1 MIKKYLLFF
10 TVASFCCVTASAQ
23 NAKNLQVIKTF
34 SVPSDGGWDY
44 IQLNP
49 ENDELYVSHATQVNI
64 LNKTTGDSVGVIENT
79 TGVHGIAFDP
89 VRKLGFTSNGRL
101 NNVTVFNTKNNEV
114 ILQIPTGKNPDA
126 IAYEP
131 FSKTIIT
138 CNGRSNDLTII
149 DPATLKVLHTIP
161 LSGRPETAVSD
172 DQGHFFINLEDK
184 NSITVLDTRSFK
196 ITTTWPLTPGEGPAG
211 LAIDKKT
218 NRLFAG
224 CDKMLVIMDAGTGK
238 IIDTKTI
245 GAGCDGVAFDE
256 ERNNIYSSNGEGTI
270 SLVHEKNKDHFNAPE
285 TIITKKGARTIVC
298 DPKTHLLYLPTA
310 DYEAQ
315 AAGDKGR
322 PKMKPG
328 SFGVIVVGMK

>member
-1 MIKKYLLFF
+1 MIKQSLLFF
-10 TVASFCCVTASAQ
+10 IVASFCCVSASAQ
-23 NAKNLQVIKTF
+23 NTQHMQVLKTF
-34 SVPSDGGWDY
+34 PVSSDGGWDY
-44 IQLNP
+44 IQLNS
-49 ENDELYVSHATQVNI
+49 ENDELYVSHATHVNI
-64 LNKTTGDSVGVIENT
+64 LNKATGDSVGVIENT

-101 NNVTVFNTKNNEV
+101 NNVTVFDTKNNEV

-149 DPATLKVLHTIP
+149 DPATLTVLHTIP

-172 DQGHFFINLEDK
+172 DHGHFFINLEDK

-196 ITTTWPLTPGEGPAG
+196 ITTTWLLTPGEGPAG

-218 NRLFAG
+218 NRLFVG
-224 CDKMLVIMDAGTGK
+224 CENMLVIMDGGNGK
-238 IIDTKTI
+238 IIDTKRI
-245 GAGCDGVAFDE
+245 GEGCDGVAFDE

-270 SLVHEKNKDHFNAPE
+270 SLVHEKNKDYFSAPE

-298 DPKTHLLYLPTA
+298 DPKTHLLYLPA
-310 DYEAQ
+310 AEYEPPT
-315 AAGDKGR
+315 AGDKRR
-322 PKMKPG
+322 PKMKPA
-328 SFGVIVVGMK
+328 SFGVIVVGKK